1 MKNKISFFISSLNT
15 KDKFLILSISLIP
28 FALAASIFVADLLAS
43 LSSLILIYIFLKKQD
58 LELFQ
63 SIRKQI
69 YFFLIFYLIILI
81 SLVLTEYK
89 NQSFLASFFY
99 FRYFF
104 LSLALFYILK
114 KHEFFLTIFF
124 YSLLISLS
132 IVIIDGFIQYFL
144 GYNIFGYARVEQGNG
159 ILHYLSGFFN
169 EEKKL
174 GSYLVRFLPLML
186 GLIYLHR
193 HKISPKVELLFL
205 ILVSVIIFLSSE
217 RTAFLLLLIIYF
229 FYFLINTKRIFNLI
243 YLLLILICLFTFNK
257 TLALKYINFSLV
269 QTGLITLFKDHQQPP
284 INKDIPR
291 YYSVEH
297 ENLSYTGLVI
307 FKNNILFGSG
317 VKTFFQKC
325 NDLKPKY
332 QYSGITKRNNR
343 LVCSTHPHNTYV
355 QILAE
360 IGLFGF
366 LLSIF
371 MFTIALYNSFKIIFK
386 KKRDSIY
393 KAYFFVNLC
402 FIINLMPLIPSGS
415 FFNNWISLILFFPL
429 GFWLYLKDKI
439 PK

>member
-1 MKNKISFFISSLNT
+1 MESKIFFFKSNINVR
-15 KDKFLILSISLIP
+15 DKFLIVLISLIP
-28 FALAASIFVADLLAS
+28 FALATSIFIADFFAS
-43 LSSLILIYIFLKKQD
+43 LSSLILIYIFLKKED
-58 LELFQ
+58 IELFK
-63 SIRKQI
+63 SIKKEI
-69 YFFLIFYLIILI
+69 CFFLVFYLIILI
-81 SLVLTEYK
+81 SLFLTEYK
-89 NQSFLASFFY
+89 DQSFLASFFY

-104 LSLALFYILK
+104 LSLALFYLLK
-114 KHEFFLTIFF
+114 KHEFFLIIFF
-124 YSLLISLS
+124 NSLLISLS

-144 GYNIFGYARVEQGNG
+144 GYNIFGYALVEHGHSGKLN
-159 ILHYLSGFFN
+159 YLSGFFN

-174 GSYLVRFLPLML
+174 GSYLVRLLPLML

-205 ILVSVIIFLSSE
+205 ILISVIIFLSSE
-217 RTAFLLLLIIYF
+217 RTALLLLLIIYF
-229 FYFLINTKRIFNLI
+229 FYFLINTKKILNLV
-243 YLLLILICLFTFNK
+243 YLLLILICLFAFNK
-257 TLALKYINFSLV
+257 TLASKYINFSLV
-269 QTGLITLFKDHQQPP
+269 QTGLITLFKNYQQSP

-307 FKNNILFGSG
+307 FKNNYLFGSG

-325 NDLKPKY
+325 HDIKPKY

-343 LVCSTHPHNTYV
+343 LICSTHPHNTYV

-366 LLSIF
+366 LISIF
-371 MFTIALYNSFKIIFK
+371 MFCTAVYNLFKIFFN

-393 KAYFFVNLC
+393 KAYFFANLC

-415 FFNNWISLILFFPL
+415 FFNNWMSLILFFPL
-429 GFWLYLKDKI
+429 GFWLYLKNKLS
-439 PK
+439 